1 MAGQTRLIW
10 YQPIEVSQS
19 MRSYL
24 DSRQVADWLS
34 GDYLLALTLV
44 RVPDPE
50 VAGAYSYHATLLAI
64 DGAEACITEVGTT
77 KISPAF
83 LVTQPLACAFDADTG
98 VLAMLTEAGVY
109 EKLSLV
115 IGHSA
120 LEDPIMF
127 ERTSEVV
134 LRGFVP
140 CVNDSRQGSVLM
152 ANLLTQSPLAL
163 AALTE
168 NYVAI
173 VGTHSVVS
181 HARKGPYE
189 SVLTVWDLQYGC
201 LHAEKSLPIAPAH
214 LVAGAKGLSLPRLL
228 YQVQTLSP
236 RLSESGAP
244 NDQISLAVTVAHTA
258 DLHSALDSVQDL
270 SSAPALKAKKKK
282 STTNVAI
289 AAPVDASVAWD
300 VETYVIS
307 ALLPPVT
314 LLASLRLKNNA
325 KYYVDPEE

>member
-1 MAGQTRLIW
+1 MAKRDVESGPYVYVALESGDDILSQDQGTVVWRWTDRGIDSVGLDDKISAKFSAPIFALEPGVTAAGHLLAVHCDGSLTLANVQLGKVFSTKPPMAGQTRLIW

-214 LVAGAKGLSLPRLL
+214 LVAGAKGLSLPRL
-228 YQVQTLSP
+228 
-236 RLSESGAP
+236 
-244 NDQISLAVTVAHTA
+244 
-258 DLHSALDSVQDL
+258 
-270 SSAPALKAKKKK
+270 
-282 STTNVAI
+282 
-289 AAPVDASVAWD
+289 
-300 VETYVIS
+300 
-307 ALLPPVT
+307 
-314 LLASLRLKNNA
+314 
-325 KYYVDPEE
+325 